1 MRAVLLAAGRG
12 ERMGPLT
19 REIPKALLSVGRL
32 SIVSR
37 AVSTLFTQ
45 GISFVTVVDGF
56 AGERLRADLTQEFG
70 SDRFEFVRNEAFD
83 RTNNAYSL
91 WLARGEGPFL
101 LLDGDVVF
109 ESAVLSHLLG
119 DPRPDRLALRTQG
132 EVCEEDMKVRLGSG
146 GRVLRIGKDIPMRE
160 AAGESIGIAAIS
172 ARLSRLLFDTL
183 ARRLF
188 REGRFQEW
196 YEASFQELIEGGE
209 TISATDLGSLRCVEV
224 DTPEDLDFARDLFA
238 ETLVERTAL

>member
-19 REIPKALLSVGRL
+19 RELPKSLLLVGRR
-32 SIVSR
+32 SIASR
-37 AVSTLFTQ
+37 AISTLFAQ
-45 GISFVTVVDGF
+45 GVSSVTIVDGF
-56 AGERLRADLTQEFG
+56 AGARLRADLTQEFG
-70 SDRFEFVRNEAFD
+70 RDRFEFVHNDAYD

-109 ESAVLSHLLG
+109 ESAALSQLLS
-119 DPRPDRLALRTQG
+119 DPRLDLLALRTQG
-132 EVCEEDMKVRLGSG
+132 EVCEEDMKVRAGSG
-146 GRVLRIGKDIPMRE
+146 GRVLQIGKDIPLHE
-160 AAGESIGIAAIS
+160 AAGESIGIALFS
-172 ARLSRLLFDTL
+172 ARLSRLLFATL
-183 ARRLF
+183 SRRLF
-188 REGRFQEW
+188 REGRIQEW

-238 ETLVERTAL
+238 ETLVERSAL